1 MQYEWDADKARAN
14 QEKHGVSFD
23 DVHRFDWE
31 SAIEAEDVRY
41 DYGELRMQALGL
53 IDNRLHVLV
62 YTMRGMNVRVIS
74 LRKANRRDIR

>member
-1 MQYEWDADKARAN
+1 MRYEWDTDKARAN
-14 QEKHGVSFD
+14 LEKHGVSFE
-23 DVHRFDWE
+23 DVARFDWD
-31 SAIEAEDVRY
+31 SAIEAEDIRY

-62 YTMRGMNVRVIS
+62 YTMRGNSVRVIS

>member
-1 MQYEWDADKARAN
+1 MGRGQARAN
-14 QEKHGVSFD
+14 QEKHGVSFE
-23 DVHRFDWE
+23 DVHRFDWG

-62 YTMRGMNVRVIS
+62 YTMRSNSIRVIS

>member
-1 MQYEWDADKARAN
+1 MRYEWDTDKARAN
-14 QEKHGVSFD
+14 LEKHGVLFE
-23 DVHRFDWE
+23 DVARFDWD
-31 SAIEAEDVRY
+31 SAIEAEDIRY

-62 YTMRGMNVRVIS
+62 YTMRGNSVRVIS